1 MAVGQAIVL
10 CGSSLKRA
18 VFFGALFQEDDLMKR
33 SRHATGFTLVE
44 LLVVIAIIG
53 ILVALLLPAIQ
64 AAREA
69 ARRTQ
74 CTNNLKQIGLA
85 MHMHHDVTKNLPY
98 GHKIPA
104 PPFNNNQDFGESTWI
119 FAILPYMELNAV
131 YDMADPR
138 FGFGSAAPAPST
150 TNNAPVVRER
160 LPPFECPSNSQVNN
174 VLWYNI
180 YTRGGY
186 VANNGLGPMREWVYI
201 GPGST
206 NALYAG
212 RVPGVF
218 YVNSQTRFSDFRDGT
233 PNTALVSEI
242 RVVLGGAPNGDQR
255 GVMHYPE
262 GPLYHH
268 NNTPNSMIPDG
279 VRAAT
284 CVNDPDAPCV
294 GTYTAWNNRSLTM
307 TARSYHPG
315 GVNVVFG
322 DGNVRVVTD
331 GIDLAVWQAL
341 CTPKAILNEVTVGS
355 F

>member
-1 MAVGQAIVL
+1 M
-10 CGSSLKRA
+10 RPT
-18 VFFGALFQEDDLMKR
+18 
-33 SRHATGFTLVE
+33 RHATGFTLVE

-85 MHMHHDVTKNLPY
+85 MHMHHDVFKHFPF

-104 PPFNNNQDFGESTWI
+104 PPFNNNQDFGEATWI
-119 FAILPYMELNAV
+119 FPILPYMELNAV
-131 YDMADPR
+131 YEMADQR
-138 FGFGSAAPAPST
+138 YGFGSAAAPPST
-150 TNNAPVVRER
+150 TNNAPVVRSV
-160 LPPFECPSNSQVNN
+160 LPSFECPSNSKVND
-174 VLWYNI
+174 VLWFQI
-180 YTRGGY
+180 YTRGSY
-186 VANNGLGPMREWVYI
+186 VANNGIGPMAEWVYI

-206 NALYAG
+206 AALPAS

-218 YVNSQTRFSDFRDGT
+218 YINSTTNFSDFRDGT
-233 PNTALVSEI
+233 AHTALVSEI
-242 RVVLGGAPNGDQR
+242 RVVRGGAPNGDQR
-255 GVMHYPE
+255 GVMFYPE

-268 NNTPNSMIPDG
+268 NYTPNSMIPDG
-279 VRAAT
+279 IRGAT

-294 GTYTAWNNRSLTM
+294 GAYTAWNNRALIM

-315 GVNVVFG
+315 GVNVVFA
-322 DGNVRVVTD
+322 DGNVRLVND
-331 GIDLAVWQAL
+331 AIDLAIWRAL
-341 CTPKAILNEVTVGS
+341 CTPKAIANEVTVGG

>member
-1 MAVGQAIVL
+1 MI
-10 CGSSLKRA
+10 SSRRM
-18 VFFGALFQEDDLMKR
+18 Q
-33 SRHATGFTLVE
+33 GFTLVE

-74 CTNNLKQIGLA
+74 CVNNLKQIGLA
-85 MHMHHDVTKNLPY
+85 MQMHHDTFKVLPY

-104 PPFNNNQDFGESTWI
+104 PPYNNNQDFGEATWI
-119 FAILPYMELNAV
+119 FAILRYMELTAV
-131 YDMADPR
+131 HDMADPNL
-138 FGFGSAAPAPST
+138 GFGSAAPPPST
-150 TNNAPVVRER
+150 TNNAPVVRMV
-160 LPPFECPSNSQVNN
+160 LPPFECPSNSQVND
-174 VLWYNI
+174 VLWFNI
-180 YTRGGY
+180 YTRGSY
-186 VANNGLGPMREWVYI
+186 VANNGIGPMAEWLYI

-206 NALYAG
+206 NTLAAG

-218 YVNSQTRFSDFRDGT
+218 YINSRTRFSDFLDGT
-233 PNTALVSEI
+233 GNTALASEV
-242 RVVLGGAPNGDQR
+242 RLVLGGAPNGDQR
-255 GVMHYPE
+255 GVMFYPE

-279 VRAAT
+279 IRGAT
-284 CVNDPDAPCV
+284 CVNDPLVPCFPA
-294 GTYTAWNNRSLTM
+294 YNAWNNRSLTM

-322 DGNVRVVTD
+322 DGNVRFVTD
-331 GIDLAVWQAL
+331 PIDLGIWRAL
-341 CTPKAILNEVTVGS
+341 CTPKAIANEVTVGS

>member
-1 MAVGQAIVL
+1 MK
-10 CGSSLKRA
+10 S
-18 VFFGALFQEDDLMKR
+18 FQR
-33 SRHATGFTLVE
+33 RRGFTLVE

-53 ILVALLLPAIQ
+53 VLVALLLPAIQ

-85 MHMHHDVTKNLPY
+85 MQMHHDTFKVLPY

-104 PPFNNNQDFGESTWI
+104 PPYNNNQDFGEATWI
-119 FAILPYMELNAV
+119 FAILPYMELKAV
-131 YDMADPR
+131 YDMADQR
-138 FGFGSAAPAPST
+138 YGFGSAAPAPST
-150 TNNAPVVRER
+150 ANNALVCRER

-174 VLWYNI
+174 ILWFNI
-180 YTRGGY
+180 YTRGSY
-186 VANNGLGPMREWVYI
+186 VANNGIGPMAEWVYI
-201 GPGST
+201 GPGSAAT
-206 NALYAG
+206 LPAT

-218 YVNSQTRFSDFRDGT
+218 YLNSQTCSADFRDGT
-233 PNTALVSEI
+233 GTTALVSEI

-279 VRAAT
+279 VRGAT
-284 CVNDPDAPCV
+284 CVNDLDAPCV

-322 DGNVRVVTD
+322 DGNVRLVSD
-331 GIDLAVWQAL
+331 NIDLAIWRAL
-341 CTPKAILNEVTVGS
+341 CTPKAIVNEVTVGS